1 MKFCFSWKQCVFL
14 KILIISTTTESGNLK
29 FKTNKKNSKP
39 LANNEKAAWTK
50 LVPVGVNLKVDEKSF
65 ILYWR
70 DANSK
75 VNIDNIFFSPIFHY

>member
-1 MKFCFSWKQCVFL
+1 LLKF
-14 KILIISTTTESGNLK
+14 LK

>member
-1 MKFCFSWKQCVFL
+1 MKNFYVFN
-14 KILIISTTTESGNLK
+14 IQ
-29 FKTNKKNSKP
+29 P

-50 LVPVGVNLKVDEKSF
+50 LQPIGVNLKVDEKSF

-75 VNIDNIFFSPIFHY
+75 VNLTNLKFIFNLKKFKQKKIMIINSI